1 MAQIDHDR
9 LFKELLESFFAEFLA
24 LFFPEAHAAVDLSHL
39 RFLQQE
45 VFTDVTAGEKHVVDI
60 LAETKL
66 KGEEGLILV
75 HVENQAR
82 IQPDF
87 TERMFIYFSRL
98 YQKFRRRILP
108 IAVFSYDQAYEEPDL
123 LRLGF
128 PFLDVLQFR
137 FYKLELKKRHWRD
150 YIQSD
155 NPVAAALLSKMGYR
169 PEEKV
174 RVKIEF
180 LRMLARMRLDPARM
194 TLLAGF
200 FETYLKLTQAEEE
213 EFLEELQTL
222 APAEVAKM
230 MEITTSWHEK
240 GRAEGLAEGRAEG
253 LVEGQIALVLRLAR
267 KRFGQV
273 PAELEQAL
281 RSLSREQIE
290 ALGEALLDAKNLDE
304 LRAMMH

>member
-1 MAQIDHDR
+1 
-9 LFKELLESFFAEFLA
+9 
-24 LFFPEAHAAVDLSHL
+24 
-39 RFLQQE
+39 
-45 VFTDVTAGEKHVVDI
+45 
-60 LAETKL
+60 
-66 KGEEGLILV
+66 
-75 HVENQAR
+75 
-82 IQPDF
+82 
-87 TERMFIYFSRL
+87 
-98 YQKFRRRILP
+98 
-108 IAVFSYDQAYEEPDL
+108 
-123 LRLGF
+123 
-128 PFLDVLQFR
+128 
-137 FYKLELKKRHWRD
+137 
-150 YIQSD
+150 
-155 NPVAAALLSKMGYR
+155 
-169 PEEKV
+169 
-174 RVKIEF
+174 
-180 LRMLARMRLDPARM
+180 MLARMRLDPARM
-194 TLLAGF
+194 TLLTGF

-253 LVEGQIALVLRLAR
+253 LVEGQIALVLRQVR